1 MVSFIKGIF
10 NFLRA
15 CFMPKQARIENEERM
30 ERNAWTKRRH
40 EVWEKYHGD
49 AEQGICYT
57 CGNQVQRRN
66 KGWHCSHVQ
75 ALARGG
81 SNEVENL
88 RVCCAH
94 CNLSMHTTNL
104 YLYTY
109 QKKLTGPASKKAKQY
124 CIDHKLI

>member
-1 MVSFIKGIF
+1 
-10 NFLRA
+10 
-15 CFMPKQARIENEERM
+15 MPKQPRIENEERM

-40 EVWEKYHGD
+40 EVWEKYHGN
-49 AEQGICYT
+49 AETGVCYT
-57 CGNQVQRRN
+57 CGTQVPRRN

-109 QKKLTGPASKKAKQY
+109 QKKLTGPASRSAEQY
-124 CIDHKLI
+124 CRKHKLI